1 MLKILL
7 KWLKYCG
14 YGYVFSLL
22 ISAVLLKVVINNKV
36 EELEKSGLIEMIEEA
51 KSDVFELPP
60 RFYEIYSIMK
70 PNVFKYNY
78 LEHALFT
85 GRRGD
90 CPCYQNWYWLYI
102 FSSTNR
108 FEIIFN
114 KLLVVFYMEDNL
126 TQQQCFAY
134 NMWRMDFLYSTSS
147 VCEASDFYFNKNLD
161 ELNDGEIIN
170 LLLMFDNP
178 SLYNPKRN
186 GNQKRLKNRIR
197 EIEDQIKATE

>member
-36 EELEKSGLIEMIEEA
+36 EELEKSGLVEKIEEA
-51 KSDVFELPP
+51 KSDAFELPP

-70 PNVFKYNY
+70 PNVFKYNF
-78 LEHALFT
+78 LEQALFT
-85 GRRGD
+85 DRRGD

-108 FEIIFN
+108 FERYFN

-134 NMWRMDFLYSTSS
+134 NMWRMDFLYGTSG
-147 VCEASDFYFNKNLD
+147 VCEASEFYFNKGLD

-170 LLLMFDNP
+170 LLLMFDSP
-178 SLYNPKRN
+178 SLYNPIKN
-186 GNQKRLKNRIR
+186 GNQERLKNRIR
-197 EIEDQIKATE
+197 NIEEKIRTVE